1 MAKFVRVSERRKMK
15 TAAEAAVG
23 ISLQT
28 EETYFLSSPKGG
40 GAVVTAG
47 GFAGGAGFGGLC

>member
-1 MAKFVRVSERRKMK
+1 MAKFARVSERRKLK
-15 TAAEAAVG
+15 TAAGAAVR

-40 GAVVTAG
+40 GAVVTVG
-47 GFAGGAGFGGLC
+47 GFAGGAGFGGFC